1 MLMRRGPSV
10 SPHPVVFLVLITPF
24 GVMSGYLTVALAY
37 LLAKQGLSVEDIA
50 SLIFVGLVPQTWK
63 FIWAPIADTTLTRKT
78 WYLISTLTS
87 SLGLWA
93 MGAVAAAPGSLTLLY
108 IVVFVG
114 SFASTFL
121 GMTVESLLVYSTPP
135 ERHGR
140 AGGWYQAGNLGGGGI
155 GGGIG
160 LWLGQN
166 LPDPAEA
173 GAVLGVICLLCA
185 AGLLFVAE
193 PPKLDRLERYT
204 ARITRVVRDLWLLVR
219 SRVGVLAGLI
229 CLLPI
234 GSGAAS
240 GLWSAL
246 AGDWHA
252 TADTVALV
260 NGLLGGL
267 ASALGCLVGGW
278 GSDRIDRKTSYVIYG
293 LLQAACAVAMA
304 LAPRTE
310 SMFILFT
317 LAYAFISGLTYA
329 AFSALVLEAIGL
341 GAAATKY
348 NVMAS
353 LANTPIALMTL
364 VDGRAQTEFGTSGM
378 LHVEALCGVAGVI
391 VFMLIAAIRMPRVAQ
406 PT

>member
-1 MLMRRGPSV
+1 
-10 SPHPVVFLVLITPF
+10 
-24 GVMSGYLTVALAY
+24 
-37 LLAKQGLSVEDIA
+37 
-50 SLIFVGLVPQTWK
+50 
-63 FIWAPIADTTLTRKT
+63 
-78 WYLISTLTS
+78 
-87 SLGLWA
+87 
-93 MGAVAAAPGSLTLLY
+93 MGAVAAAPGNLTLLY